1 MNDQKNKIMKNVL
14 ILSIATLCLSLSGTA
29 QKYFTRSGYLGF
41 FSKTSMEDIKADN
54 NKVTFVI
61 DAATGQ
67 IEISALQT
75 AFEFEKALMQEH
87 YNENYVESEK
97 YPKATFKGKLEN
109 IGAIQFTKD
118 GVYQTKAVGE
128 LSIHGVTKTVSIPA
142 TITVK
147 GGVITAEAKFSVS
160 CKEYNIEIP
169 AAVKDNINDK
179 IDVFTKAILQE
190 LKK

>member
-1 MNDQKNKIMKNVL
+1 MKST
-14 ILSIATLCLSLSGTA
+14 IIISLAALLFSLNGNA

-54 NKVTFVI
+54 NKATFVI

-128 LSIHGVTKTVSIPA
+128 LSIHGVTRTISIPA

-147 GGVITAEAKFSVS
+147 GGVITAEAKFTVS
-160 CKEYNIEIP
+160 CKEHNIEIP
-169 AAVKDNINDK
+169 SAVKDNINDK
-179 IDVFTKAILQE
+179 IDVTAKATLQE